1 MKNNR
6 KLHEYNIEKEE
17 FRRDLWQ
24 LALPVTF
31 QCLLQSSF
39 SVVDQV
45 MAGQLGSVGI
55 AAIGLA
61 GKFAFIF
68 SVLVAAIASAAGI
81 IIAQAIG
88 KKDEDG
94 LGKGFY
100 TNLLLALMLAAAFT
114 FLSVLFP
121 GSIMGI
127 YIKDADTIAVAS
139 GYLRVY
145 AISFFPMA
153 LTSLFSAYLRCVKL
167 ARVPLYASICA
178 ALINTA
184 LNYLLIFGKCGFPA
198 LGVQG
203 AAWASA
209 AAQLVGCG
217 IIIIIFFKNS
227 RKGSLRLPFA
237 LCVDAQGIRQYAV
250 ILIPILASEV
260 FWSLGE
266 NVYAFI
272 YGHMGTKA
280 CAAMTLINPIQSL
293 TIGAL
298 SGISQASGIMIGRS
312 LGAGETKKAY
322 DSGRKLM
329 RTGLLGSV
337 ICSLLLL
344 LLRFYYVEMFRVEWE
359 VRTMTI
365 QILTVFAVILP
376 IKVLNMILGGG
387 ILRSGGKTKY
397 IMVIDFIGT
406 WLFGVP
412 LGLLAG
418 FKWRQPIACA
428 YFILSLEELVRL
440 GISLWIFRK
449 KRWMQQL

>member
-6 KLHEYNIEKEE
+6 NLHEYSVEEE

-24 LALPVTF
+24 LALPVTL

-39 SVVDQV
+39 SVVDQI
-45 MAGQLGSVGI
+45 MTGQLGSVGI

-68 SVLVAAIASAAGI
+68 SVLVSAIASAAGI
-81 IIAQAIG
+81 MIAQAIG
-88 KKDEDG
+88 KKDENG

-100 TNLLLALMLAAAFT
+100 TNLLLALMLAAVFT
-114 FLSVLFP
+114 SLSVLVP
-121 GSIMGI
+121 ASIMGI

-139 GYLRVY
+139 VYLRVY

-167 ARVPLYASICA
+167 AGIPLYATICA
-178 ALINTA
+178 ALMNTG
-184 LNYLLIFGKCGFPA
+184 LNYLLIFGKGGFPA

-209 AAQLVGCG
+209 AAQIVGCG
-217 IIIIIFFKNS
+217 IIVVMFFKNS

-237 LCVDAQGIRQYAV
+237 LCTDALGIRQYAS
-250 ILIPILASEV
+250 ILMPILASEF

-266 NVYAFI
+266 NAYAFI

-293 TIGAL
+293 AIGAL
-298 SGISQASGIMIGRS
+298 SGIAQASGIMIGRF
-312 LGAGETKKAY
+312 LGAGEREKACN
-322 DSGRKLM
+322 SGKRLM
-329 RTGLLGSV
+329 RTGFFGSV
-337 ICSLLLL
+337 ICFLFLI
-344 LLRFYYVEMFRVEWE
+344 LLRSYYVEIFQVEQE
-359 VRTMTI
+359 VRTMTF

-376 IKVLNMILGGG
+376 IKVQNMILGGG

-397 IMVIDFIGT
+397 VMAIDFIGT

-418 FKWRQPIACA
+418 FVWKQPIALT
-428 YFILSLEELVRL
+428 YFILSLEEGVRL
-440 GISLWIFRK
+440 GISLWIFQK
-449 KRWMQQL
+449 KKWMQQL